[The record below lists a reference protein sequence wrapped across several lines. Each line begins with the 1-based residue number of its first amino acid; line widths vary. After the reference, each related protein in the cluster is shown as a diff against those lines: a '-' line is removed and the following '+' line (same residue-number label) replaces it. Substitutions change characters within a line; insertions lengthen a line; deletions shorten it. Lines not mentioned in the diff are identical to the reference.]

1 MIVAPAGT
9 PKPIV
14 DRLHRELK
22 AILATPEMKKE
33 FEETGRIAVD
43 SPPPEELLKFMRNE
57 IVRLGKVVES
67 AGIARSQ

>member
-22 AILATPEMKKE
+22 AILALPEIKKE
-33 FEETGRIAVD
+33 FAETGRIAVD
-43 SPPPEELLKFMRNE
+43 SPPPEELQQFMRSE
-57 IVRLGKVVES
+57 IVRLGKVVE
-67 AGIARSQ
+67 